1 MARQGRGQILKTV
14 LKVRV
19 VHLED
24 CAATPAT
31 LDLVARAAAELG
43 VAIELEKVIVRDQ
56 AAARRHGHLGS
67 PTVLVSGR
75 DIEPGARGS
84 TAFGLT

>member
-1 MARQGRGQILKTV
+1 MKTV

-31 LDLVARAAAELG
+31 LDLVARAAAKLG

-75 DIEPGARGS
+75 KAAIEEILMMQPLSCS
-84 TAFGLT
+84 TM